1 MAPSD
6 SEPAFRSLGAHRTQT
21 VATSFA
27 CNNRCRTC
35 LIAGLRNTAAP
46 MDREE
51 FRRHVDENA
60 ETRLFDRL
68 VLSGGEVT
76 LDAAF
81 LENARYARQ
90 RGHFRHIRVQSN
102 GRRFADPEFLRA
114 SIEAG
119 VDEYYIS
126 VRAHDAA
133 VDAQITGELDSFRE
147 TSAGLSNIAKS
158 GATLITNTPVSSM
171 NVEHLSAIVDHALG
185 FRPARLELYGFL
197 PTTRAQRAL
206 MAPAAT
212 LERHVLEA
220 LRRIPPG
227 GPEIGILWMP
237 RCLLG
242 DGEKLFVSEMPALI
256 IGSDFWRAFPPF
268 ACFFERV
275 CLHHP
280 ACLGLPVP
288 YIEAHGYEHDLL
300 RPALRSAGKGRRAR
314 RADQAPL
321 GPQAWMDLLRGPDG
335 RPMRTT
341 RYWTLVGVETFADHV
356 VFHFGLPE
364 GPLLDVVIRE
374 RDDARPH
381 HAQTHSFNVSI
392 HPKDPAFAP
401 RPLVNRF
408 TATIAAVLARNDDGY
423 LAFAEQVGP

>member
-6 SEPAFRSLGAHRTQT
+6 GERAFHSLGTHRTQT

-27 CNNRCRTC
+27 CNNHCQTC

-51 FRRHVDENA
+51 FRRQVDKNA
-60 ETRLFDRL
+60 AERLFDRL

-76 LDAAF
+76 LDEAF
-81 LENARYARQ
+81 LENVRYARQ
-90 RGHFRHIRVQSN
+90 RGQFRHIRVQSN
-102 GRRFADPEFLRA
+102 GRRFADPEFLKA

-126 VRAHDAA
+126 VRAHTAT
-133 VDAQITGELDSFRE
+133 VDAQITGERDSFRE
-147 TSAGLSNIAKS
+147 TSAGLSNIARS

-171 NVEHLSAIVDHALG
+171 NVEHLSAVVDHALG
-185 FRPARLELYGFL
+185 FGPARLELYGFL

-206 MAPAAT
+206 MVPAAT
-212 LERHVLEA
+212 LQRRVLEA
-220 LRRIPPG
+220 LRRIPPE
-227 GPEIGILWMP
+227 GPEVGILWIP

-242 DGEKLFVSEMPALI
+242 DGENRFVSEMPALV
-256 IGSDFWRAFPPF
+256 IGSDFWQTFPPF
-268 ACFFERV
+268 ACFFGRV

-288 YIEAHGYEHDLL
+288 YIEMYGYEHDLL
-300 RPALRSAGKGRRAR
+300 RPALRSAAKGRRAR

-321 GPQAWMDLLRGPDG
+321 DPQAWMDLLCGSDG

-341 RYWTLVGVETFADHV
+341 RYWTVVGVETFADHV
-356 VFHFGLPE
+356 VLHFRLPE
-364 GPLLDVVIRE
+364 GLSLDVLIRE
-374 RDDARPH
+374 RDDSRPRD
-381 HAQTHSFNVSI
+381 AQTHSFNVSI
-392 HPKDPAFAP
+392 HPTDPVGAP
-401 RPLVNRF
+401 RQLINRF
-408 TATIAAVLARNDDGY
+408 TATLAAVLARNDDGH
-423 LAFAEQVGP
+423 LAFAGHDQP